1 MIDLGNIKFLLKIS
15 VKTILFAKIFQEILI
30 QTPVLRVL
38 GNSYIGKLVGEQ
50 EKIQI
55 HKEKA
60 GN

>member
-1 MIDLGNIKFLLKIS
+1 MIDLGNIKFLLKLS

-30 QTPVLRVL
+30 RTPVLRVL